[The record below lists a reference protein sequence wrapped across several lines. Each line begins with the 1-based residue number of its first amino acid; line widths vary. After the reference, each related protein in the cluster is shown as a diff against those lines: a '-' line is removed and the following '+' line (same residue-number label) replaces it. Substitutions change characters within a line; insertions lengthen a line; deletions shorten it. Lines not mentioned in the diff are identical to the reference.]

1 MTSDKYEVEYKY
13 LLFLDPAKSQR
24 QKPSDKAIP
33 LPAHLSRKSQI
44 LTEDPLNDLPKPDDY
59 FTDDKSINKWS
70 ELNTA
75 YLAQN
80 PHQVKVDIGKAKTLW
95 HYLGKTSTEARA
107 HYTGDL
113 SKPVNDIAA
122 NFLESVKPIVSA
134 PAPVQ
139 RRSLCATYPNIHLNN
154 TRPVIPPVQRIQPPV
169 LQARAP
175 ERPYNGK
182 YAIKDHVKDHYVPKV
197 GVNIDSR
204 ALQNQR
210 AFQQTASAYS
220 PTYARQQTPQ
230 YPNYSHSN
238 SPNRTASVAP
248 MAPMAPMG
256 PNQRRPSSS
265 TQLSEDPGVSIL
277 LKVICFL
284 H

>member
-1 MTSDKYEVEYKY
+1 M
-13 LLFLDPAKSQR
+13 
-24 QKPSDKAIP
+24 
-33 LPAHLSRKSQI
+33 
-44 LTEDPLNDLPKPDDY
+44 TEDPLNDLPKPDDY

-70 ELNTA
+70 ELNTTD
-75 YLAQN
+75 LARN
-80 PHQVKVDIGKAKTLW
+80 PHQAKIDVGKAKTLW
-95 HYLGKTSTEARA
+95 YYLGKTSTEARA

-113 SKPVNDIAA
+113 SKPINDPAA
-122 NFLESVKPIVSA
+122 NFLESVKPILPT

-139 RRSLCATYPNIHLNN
+139 RRSLCATYPNVHLNPP
-154 TRPVIPPVQRIQPPV
+154 RPVIPPVQRIQPPI
-169 LQARAP
+169 AP

-182 YAIKDHVKDHYVPKV
+182 YAIKDHVKDYYKPKV

-230 YPNYSHSN
+230 YPNYSQSN
-238 SPNRTASVAP
+238 VPNRTAPVAP

-256 PNQRRPSSS
+256 SNQRRSSSS
-265 TQLSEDPGVSIL
+265 TQRSEDQRVSL
-277 LKVICFL
+277 FL
-284 H
+284 QVMYSLD